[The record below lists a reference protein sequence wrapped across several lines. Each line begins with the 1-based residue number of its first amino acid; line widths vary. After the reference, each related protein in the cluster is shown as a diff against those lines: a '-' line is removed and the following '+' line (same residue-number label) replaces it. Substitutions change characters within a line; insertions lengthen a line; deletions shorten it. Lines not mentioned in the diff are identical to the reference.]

1 MIFKNLNIYR
11 IRDSISQAELNAFL
25 AKHAFTPCLPNQP
38 ESVGFQTLF
47 GLDSRV
53 FTANDCHL
61 ISLKIEEKVL
71 PPSAVKAEYKQ
82 SLQDMELKLSRK
94 LNKTEREALRESS
107 KEAMYPRAF
116 CRPSEVWAYLDCKEK
131 LLVVNTT
138 SARIAN
144 GLSQT
149 IKGCLPSSYLMP
161 IKANDDISEKMTLW
175 LTNDAIPF
183 PFIMGSKCEIG
194 DGDGT
199 IRYKNRLLS
208 DEHLQEYLKDDMK
221 ASTLSLGMEGRMD
234 FVLTADFIIK
244 EFVLSEDTLGK
255 IDAGS
260 GDHLETVIGELV
272 LMTTE
277 IRELVDK
284 LLEVLGGEST

>member
-11 IRDSISQAELNAFL
+11 IKDSISQAELNAFL
-25 AKHAFTPCLPNQP
+25 AKHPFIPCLPNQP
-38 ESVGFQTLF
+38 ESAGFQALF
-47 GLDSRV
+47 GLDTRV

-71 PPSAVKAEYKQ
+71 PPSAVKAEYKK
-82 SLQDMELKLSRK
+82 SLMEQEIKLGRK

-116 CRPSEVWAYLDCKEK
+116 CRPSEVWAYLDCKAK

-149 IKGCLPSSYLMP
+149 IKGCLRSGYMMP
-161 IKANDDISEKMTLW
+161 IKPNDDISEHMTLW
-175 LTNDAIPF
+175 LTNDAIPS
-183 PFIMGSKCEIG
+183 PFNMGSKCEIG

-244 EFVLSEDTLGK
+244 EFVLSEETLAK
-255 IDAGS
+255 IDTGA
-260 GDHLETVIGELV
+260 GDHLESEIGQLV

-277 IRELVDK
+277 IRELVDN
-284 LLEVLGGEST
+284 LLSVLGGEST